1 MSPEEIQTLIL
12 GALQGLGASTVFL
25 LVLFV
30 GFCTLLTFPKLRPGG
45 REKRVVRSLDE
56 LAGRPSTFLP
66 PDAPR
71 GPIDQLKGPELF
83 PPAARK
89 SEG

>member
-1 MSPEEIQTLIL
+1 MSAEQIQTLIV

-25 LVLFV
+25 LALFI
-30 GFCTLLTFPKLRPGG
+30 GFCTLLGFPKLRPGG
-45 REKRVVRSLDE
+45 RLKRVIRSLDE
-56 LAGRPSTFLP
+56 LEGGPSIFLLP
-66 PDAPR
+66 NAPR

-83 PPAARK
+83 PPTPRK